1 LKPSSNQVEKN
12 PMADVNAVAYH
23 EAGHAVVAL
32 ALGSKVRVVEIG
44 PQPHANCLHRGKKN
58 KAIVALAGWLAE
70 QRACPNSPWAADV
83 DFEAACDSAE
93 HLAPAAP
100 LEALK
105 SFLDQAAAL
114 LEAHWLEVEIVAAAL
129 LKRGKLTGAEIDALF
144 CEG

>member
-1 LKPSSNQVEKN
+1 MNTSSNQLEKN
-12 PMADVNAVAYH
+12 PASDAEAVAFH

-44 PQPHANCLHRGKKN
+44 PRPAAHCAHRTPTN
-58 KAIVALAGWLAE
+58 NAITALAGWLAE

-83 DFEAACDSAE
+83 DFEVACDSAE
-93 HLAPAAP
+93 HLAPAAS

-105 SFLDQAAAL
+105 GFLDKAKAL
-114 LEAHWLEVEIVAAAL
+114 LETHWLEVEIVAAAL
-129 LKRGKLTGAEIDALF
+129 LARGKLTGEEIDALF

>member
-1 LKPSSNQVEKN
+1 
-12 PMADVNAVAYH
+12 MADVNAVAYH

-70 QRACPNSPWAADV
+70 
-83 DFEAACDSAE
+83 
-93 HLAPAAP
+93 
-100 LEALK
+100 
-105 SFLDQAAAL
+105 
-114 LEAHWLEVEIVAAAL
+114 HWLEVEIVAAAL